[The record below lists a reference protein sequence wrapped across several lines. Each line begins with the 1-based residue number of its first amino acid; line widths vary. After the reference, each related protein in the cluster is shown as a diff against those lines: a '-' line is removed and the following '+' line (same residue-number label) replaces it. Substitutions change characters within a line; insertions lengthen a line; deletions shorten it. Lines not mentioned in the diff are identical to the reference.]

1 MIARLYRFPMRLGV
15 ALFLLAMSPA
25 VADEGGATNAATLR
39 NYHGGNGL
47 LQRGLYDLA
56 ADEYRAFLK
65 THSDHPKAPMARYG
79 LSVCEFR
86 RGNAE
91 EALKQLKQ
99 LPDAAGFP
107 FDAEARLMCGQCL
120 LILKQPAEAAEA
132 LQGVLKLHADHKL
145 APDAAALL
153 VESLFRAGDFD
164 EAIRAAKSAAEKW
177 PDHPTRERVLYFEG
191 MAKGAIGR
199 HDEAAQSCEAV
210 LREFPVGELAES
222 ARLLA
227 AQSFHRCGK
236 LADARRRFEE
246 IVARGESD
254 QQRDGLLGLGLVL
267 FAAREF
273 DDAGAKLD
281 EFIRISPDHPSLPM
295 ATLHRARVWF
305 ERGKYDQAAALLK
318 EAAKADQ
325 TLADEADYWLAKCE
339 SRKGEFA
346 SAAKILKAA
355 VRKNPESRL
364 RAELF
369 YDYGVALYRAA
380 DYTGAATALSQF
392 EKNQPDHALAAEALH
407 LSGLALHQQA
417 EYSASADKC
426 EDFIKRYPKHRLMPE
441 VEFLSAE
448 NQFLA
453 GEFADAIKRFGSFL
467 AAYPESPDADRAS
480 YRLGL
485 AHHRLGK
492 FDKAVSLLEQSL
504 KSKDAA
510 SFASAMPALGDA
522 YFELG
527 RWQQADATL
536 TEYIKDHAKA
546 DGADSAMLKCAL
558 SRQRLGKFEAAL
570 DMLSRLTS
578 EHPTSPHALQAIFET
593 GQCLAALGR
602 SDEAEKRFSQV
613 LERDE
618 NSRFAS
624 HALQHLGQIAQTRGD
639 HAKAAKYLARAD
651 KGLPEDLA
659 DDARY
664 LRAQSLMAA
673 KKYADAEKLLRSLTK
688 QMKDPARKL
697 AAKASLSIAVSR
709 QDRTGEALKLID
721 DLDLTELEPTLRD
734 AVRYERAWCLKQL
747 GKTDDAMTAYR
758 DLIDGDSTSP
768 ANPHA
773 LLELAVME
781 DEAGR
786 RKIASELYRRAKDT
800 ASHGG
805 DASTAE
811 VAEQASYRL
820 GVCEFEQ
827 GNFADAAAHLEKFI
841 KEHSG
846 SKMAL
851 SAHALCGESLFK
863 LNRHAA
869 AIEHFQV
876 VIDKDV
882 ADSGLAG
889 ALLRMGECQSALQRW
904 AIGEKHFADYL
915 KRFPEAE
922 NAFQAAFGHAWC
934 QENQGRL
941 DEAVKGYRRVIEMHQ
956 GPTSARAQFQIG
968 ECLFAAKKYEDAA
981 RELMKVDI
989 LYAYPEWS
997 AAALYEAGRCFAKL
1011 SRHVEA
1017 RRQFELVSKKF
1028 ADTRWAALAAE
1039 QLREAVA
1046 GVPGH

>member
-1 MIARLYRFPMRLGV
+1 MIARIHRLPMRLGV
-15 ALFLLAMSPA
+15 ALILLAMAPA
-25 VADEGGATNAATLR
+25 VADEGASDSAALR

-47 LQRGLYDLA
+47 LQRGMFDLA

-65 THSDHPKAPMARYG
+65 AHGEHPKAPMARYG
-79 LSVCEFR
+79 LAVCEFR

-91 EALKQLKQ
+91 AALEQLQQ
-99 LPDAAGFP
+99 LPDADDFA
-107 FDAEARLMCGQCL
+107 FDAEARLMRGQCL
-120 LILKQPAEAAEA
+120 LLMKRPGEAAEA
-132 LQGVLKLHADHKL
+132 LQGVLKHHADHKL

-153 VESLFRAGDFD
+153 VESLFRARDFD
-164 EAIRAAKSAAEKW
+164 EAIRAATSAAEMW
-177 PDHPTRERVLYFEG
+177 PAHPTRERVQFFEA
-191 MAKGAIGR
+191 MAFSAIGK

-210 LREFPVGELAES
+210 LREFSAGALAES

-246 IVARGESD
+246 IVAHGKSEQQSD
-254 QQRDGLLGLGLVL
+254 ALMGLAAVL
-267 FAAREF
+267 MASGEF
-273 DDAGAKLD
+273 DAAGARWD
-281 EFIRISPDHPSLPM
+281 EFIKTSPNHPSLPM
-295 ATLHRARVWF
+295 ASLQRARVWF
-305 ERGKYDQAAALLK
+305 ERGEYDRSAALLK

-325 TLADEADYWLAKCE
+325 TLADEADYWLAKCD

-346 SAAKILKAA
+346 SAAK
-355 VRKNPESRL
+355 RL
-364 RAELF
+364 RAAVKKYPKSRLHAELL

-380 DYTGAATALSQF
+380 DYADAAKVLSRF
-392 EKNQPDHALAAEALH
+392 VKEQPDHAFAAEALH
-407 LSGLALHQQA
+407 LSAMALHQQA
-417 EYSASADKC
+417 EYAASADLC
-426 EDFIKRYPKHRLMPE
+426 EDFIKRYPKHHLMSE
-441 VEFLSAE
+441 VKILAAENLFLS
-448 NQFLA
+448 
-453 GEFADAIKRFGSFL
+453 GEFADAIKRYRTFL
-467 AAYPESPDADRAS
+467 EAHPKSPDADRAS

-492 FDKAVSLLEQSL
+492 FSEAVPLLEKSL

-522 YFELG
+522 CFELG
-527 RWQQADATL
+527 RWQKADAIL
-536 TEYIKDHAKA
+536 TDYAKEHARA
-546 DGADSAMLKCAL
+546 DGVDSAMLKCAL
-558 SRQRLGKFEAAL
+558 ARQRLEKFDAAL

-578 EHPTSPHALQAIFET
+578 EHPESPHALQAIFET

-602 SDEAEKRFSQV
+602 GDEAEKRFTQV
-613 LERDE
+613 LDLDE

-624 HALQHLGQIAQTRGD
+624 HALRHLGQIAQARGD
-639 HAKAAKYLARAD
+639 HDKAAEYLAKAD
-651 KGLPEDLA
+651 NGLPKDLA

-664 LRAQSLMAA
+664 SRAQSLMAA
-673 KKYADAEKLLRSLTK
+673 KKYADAEELLRSVMKKT
-688 QMKDPARKL
+688 KDPVRKL
-697 AAKASLSIAVSR
+697 AARASLSIAVSR

-721 DLDLTELEPTLRD
+721 DLDLSELHPTMRD
-734 AVRYERAWCLKQL
+734 AIRYERAWCLKQL
-747 GKTDDAMTAYR
+747 GRTDDAMTAYR
-758 DLIDGDSTSP
+758 NLIDGDSATP
-768 ANPHA
+768 TNPHA

-781 DEAGR
+781 DAAGH
-786 RKIASELYRRAKDT
+786 RKKAAELYRRAQDAAT
-800 ASHGG
+800 LAG
-805 DASTAE
+805 DAAASD
-811 VAEQASYRL
+811 VAEQAAYRL

-827 GNFADAAAHLEKFI
+827 GKFAEAASQLDKFT

-846 SKMAL
+846 STMAL

-869 AIEHFQV
+869 AVEHFQV
-876 VIDKDV
+876 VIDKGS
-882 ADSGLAG
+882 ADSGFAG
-889 ALLRMGECQSALQRW
+889 ALLRMAECQSALQRW

-915 KRFPEAE
+915 KQFPEAE
-922 NAFQAAFGHAWC
+922 NAYQAAFGLAWC

-941 DEAVKGYRRVIEMHQ
+941 DEAVKGYRRVIETHQ
-956 GPTSARAQFQIG
+956 GPTAARAQFQIG
-968 ECLFAAKKYEDAA
+968 ECLFAGKKYEDAA

-1017 RRQFELVSKKF
+1017 RRQFEQVSKKY